1 MRETPAGRDRRD
13 IVVPGDMRDGRSG
26 RAGPRRMPRATAPQ
40 GALGSVMTFART
52 AAQFCLRHP
61 GGALGTV
68 LGAGAALTVC
78 LNAVGFQEGRHPAPI
93 LPTVEAK
100 ALDAKTQAAKA
111 APARAADPKLAEA
124 KPVPA
129 RTAPPR
135 EVRTEAPAPAP
146 RDPIAD
152 MLRSSETTA
161 SVTPKPSVR
170 ENARPAVTKP
180 DPAKLEAAKSEAAKS
195 DAAKPDPAKPD
206 PAKPDPQVA
215 RVQRALAKLG
225 YGPLK
230 DDGMM
235 GPGTKAAIERFERD
249 RKLPVKGEAAGRT
262 LRELTAK
269 ASATQG

>member
-13 IVVPGDMRDGRSG
+13 IVVPGDMREGRSG
-26 RAGPRRMPRATAPQ
+26 RAGPRRTPRAAAPQ
-40 GALGSVMTFART
+40 GALNSAMTFARA

-68 LGAGAALTVC
+68 VGAGAALAVC
-78 LNAVGFQEGRHPAPI
+78 LNAVGFQEGPHPAPI

-100 ALDAKTQAAKA
+100 APDAKAQAAKA
-111 APARAADPKLAEA
+111 QAAKALPARASEPKLAEA

-129 RTAPPR
+129 RTVPPR

-146 RDPIAD
+146 HDPIAD
-152 MLRSSETTA
+152 MLRSGETTA
-161 SVTPKPSVR
+161 SVTPKPS
-170 ENARPAVTKP
+170 ARDAARSAPRKPEPTKP
-180 DPAKLEAAKSEAAKS
+180 DAAKS

-206 PAKPDPQVA
+206 PQIA

-230 DDGMM
+230 DDGLM

-249 RKLPVKGEAAGRT
+249 RKWPVKGEAAGRT

-269 ASATQG
+269 ASAAQG

>member
-100 ALDAKTQAAKA
+100 ALDAKTQAAKP
-111 APARAADPKLAEA
+111 APARAGDPKLAEA

-180 DPAKLEAAKSEAAKS
+180 DPAKLEAAKSDAAKS
-195 DAAKPDPAKPD
+195 
-206 PAKPDPQVA
+206 DPQVA

-269 ASATQG
+269 ASAAQG